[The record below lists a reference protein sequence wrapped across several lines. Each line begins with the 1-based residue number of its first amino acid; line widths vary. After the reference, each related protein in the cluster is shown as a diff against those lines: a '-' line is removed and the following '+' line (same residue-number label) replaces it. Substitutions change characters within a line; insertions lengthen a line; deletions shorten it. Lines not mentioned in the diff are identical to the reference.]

1 MIYNDDMKNNPK
13 LTHIIKLIASHSLV
27 AAIVTQ
33 PYVVSIFSD
42 LLNIAASGG
51 EHGATSVDHI
61 LSSLSIL
68 SGTALVIAIVAFV
81 GYLLRK
87 QK

>member
-1 MIYNDDMKNNPK
+1 MVYNDDMKNNPK
-13 LTHIIKLIASHSLV
+13 LTHILKLIASHSLV

-42 LLNIAASGG
+42 LLSIATSGG
-51 EHGATSVDHI
+51 EHGAATVDHI

-68 SGTALVIAIVAFV
+68 SGAALVIAIVAFV